1 VKSRLKR
8 LIGAVF
14 AVVVMAV
21 AVSLIVGV
29 ARSGDVPP
37 DAPAAAAVTPI
48 GRYQQTLRDNPT
60 DHATWAKL
68 GLAYVEQARATFDPT
83 YYPKAEGALRRSLEL
98 APDDHTAMIGMAALA
113 NSRHDFA
120 GAVTWALKAEK
131 ISPETPEIYGALAD
145 AYTQLGD
152 APAATKALARMA
164 VLEPGVAAFTRLSY
178 DFEQRGDTANARKLL
193 QNALEAAYEPSEKS
207 FCHFYLGELSFHAGD
222 LDDADAEYRKGL
234 AVDPTSVQSG
244 YGLAKIAAL
253 RGDTAQA
260 VDRYIALVSRV
271 PAPQYLIEYAQ
282 YLNSLGR
289 SYEAKQQLSVLDGL
303 RHVFTANGIVDDLT
317 WSEYAADTGDKAG
330 ALSHARAEWKRRH
343 NVIVADALAWALH
356 LNGKDTEALRFA
368 RLATG
373 PGWRNALFQ
382 FHRSKIESS
391 LGQDAAAKRS
401 LARAHEFNPRFDP
414 KLPALG
420 RTA

>member
-1 VKSRLKR
+1 VKFRLR
-8 LIGAVF
+8 RFIGALL
-14 AVVVMAV
+14 AVVFVAT

-29 ARSGDVPP
+29 ARDGSVPP
-37 DAPAAAAVTPI
+37 TSPASAALTPI
-48 GRYQQTLRDNPT
+48 GRYQQTLRDNPA

-98 APDDHTAMIGMAALA
+98 APGDHPAMIGMAALA

-120 GAVTWALKAEK
+120 GAVTWALKAKK
-131 ISPETPEIYGALAD
+131 ISPDTPAVYGALAD

-152 APAATKALARMA
+152 APAATSALARMA
-164 VLEPGVAAFTRLSY
+164 VLEPGVSAFTRLSY
-178 DFEQRGDTANARKLL
+178 DFEQRGDNAKARELL
-193 QNALEAAYEPSEKS
+193 KNALDDAYEPAEKS
-207 FCHFYLGELSFHAGD
+207 FCHFYLGELAFHAGD
-222 LDDADAEYRKGL
+222 LDGAEAEYKEGL
-234 AVDPTSVQSG
+234 AVDPSSVQSS
-244 YGLAKIAAL
+244 YGLAKVAAL
-253 RGDTAQA
+253 RGDKDQA
-260 VDRYIALVSRV
+260 VERYDLLVSRV

-282 YLNSLGR
+282 FLTSLGR
-289 SYEAKQQLSVLDGL
+289 KDEAKQQLDILAGL
-303 RHVFTANGIVDDLT
+303 RQVFTANGVVDDLT

-330 ALSHARAEWKRRH
+330 ALTSARAEWKRRH
-343 NVIVADALAWALH
+343 NVIVADSLAWALH
-356 LNGKDTEALRFA
+356 LNGDDKEALRFA
-368 RLATG
+368 KLATA

-382 FHRSKIESS
+382 FHLSEIESS
-391 LGQDAAAKRS
+391 LGQDAAARRS

>member
-1 VKSRLKR
+1 
-8 LIGAVF
+8 
-14 AVVVMAV
+14 MAV
-21 AVSLIVGV
+21 AASLIVGV

-37 DAPAAAAVTPI
+37 AAPAAAALTPI
-48 GRYQQTLRDNPT
+48 GRYQQTLHDNPA
-60 DHATWAKL
+60 DHATWAML

-120 GAVTWALKAEK
+120 GAVSWALKAEK
-131 ISPETPEIYGALAD
+131 ISPDSPEIYGALAD

-178 DFEQRGDTANARKLL
+178 DFEQRGDTAHARELL
-193 QNALEAAYEPSEKS
+193 QDALDAAYDPAEKS
-207 FCHFYLGELSFHAGD
+207 FCHFYLGELALHAGD
-222 LDDADAEYRKGL
+222 LNGADAEYRKGL
-234 AVDPTSVQSG
+234 AVDPNSVQSG
-244 YGLAKIAAL
+244 YGLAKVAAL
-253 RGDTAQA
+253 RGDTTQA
-260 VDRYIALVSRV
+260 VERYGRLVSKV

-282 YLNSLGR
+282 YLTSLGR
-289 SYEAKQQLSVLDGL
+289 KEEAKQQLTIVDGL
-303 RHVFTANGIVDDLT
+303 RQVFTANGIVDDLT
-317 WSEYAADTGDKAG
+317 WSEYAADTGDNAG
-330 ALSHARAEWKRRH
+330 ALTHARAEWKRRH

-356 LNGKDTEALRFA
+356 LNGKDKEALGFA
-368 RLATG
+368 RTATH

-382 FHRSKIESS
+382 FHLSEIESS
-391 LGQDAAAKRS
+391 LGQDDAARRS